1 MMQAGIFEKQS
12 MTSDLATKT
21 KKSTVSVNAC
31 FFTGDHPVMH
41 VWEQVQFPCSGPS
54 FGLAPTLL
62 GPYLVLVCGLFLPAL
77 LIQSLADYR
86 VLVYLL
92 TTI

>member
-1 MMQAGIFEKQS
+1 
-12 MTSDLATKT
+12 
-21 KKSTVSVNAC
+21 
-31 FFTGDHPVMH
+31 MH